1 MKLKKFYFIFIV
13 LVINFTDQAGAQIE
27 NKIVAKIDNEII
39 TSFDIK
45 NKILT
50 SLILARKEIN
60 QKNVNNLKGQV
71 LDSLIQIKLK
81 KIELTKFN
89 YKDDLNQIN
98 SYLNSISSNNIEG
111 LKKTFQSNK
120 VNFDTFVDEVKIE
133 SKWRKLIYNKYAKKI
148 DIDPKIIDQEI
159 KKILQTKRDIVEYN
173 LSEIDVKL
181 NNDETD
187 KEKILQIKKEISD
200 YGFDNAVIKF
210 SVSSSVSNKG
220 NIGWIN
226 GNSLSN
232 QISKVVKK
240 MNIGKVS
247 EPIKRQDS
255 ILFIK
260 LNDRKISK
268 SSDIDSN
275 ELKNNL
281 IDQKRNEL
289 FQLYSRS
296 DLSKLRNT
304 KFIEFYK

>member
-1 MKLKKFYFIFIV
+1 MKLKKFYFLFIL
-13 LVINFTDQAGAQIE
+13 LVINFNDQAGAQIE

-148 DIDPKIIDQEI
+148 DIDPKIIDEEI
-159 KKILQTKRDIVEYN
+159 KKFC
-173 LSEIDVKL
+173 KL
-181 NNDETD
+181 NE
-187 KEKILQIKKEISD
+187 ILL
-200 YGFDNAVIKF
+200 
-210 SVSSSVSNKG
+210 
-220 NIGWIN
+220 NIICLK
-226 GNSLSN
+226 S
-232 QISKVVKK
+232 
-240 MNIGKVS
+240 
-247 EPIKRQDS
+247 R
-255 ILFIK
+255 
-260 LNDRKISK
+260 LN
-268 SSDIDSN
+268 
-275 ELKNNL
+275 
-281 IDQKRNEL
+281 
-289 FQLYSRS
+289 
-296 DLSKLRNT
+296 
-304 KFIEFYK
+304 